1 MVYIFHRCIEEKI
14 SVFYRCIE
22 EHLEMLLWHVAG
34 HVGQLKNHILFN
46 NLKNKCL
53 SCVLN
58 MVVGNIV
65 KIKVQLLKFTGSL
78 TIILSDR

>member
-1 MVYIFHRCIEEKI
+1 
-14 SVFYRCIE
+14 
-22 EHLEMLLWHVAG
+22 MLLWRVAG
-34 HVGQLKNHILFN
+34 HVGQLKNHDILFN